1 MLIAILTSDHKQAKI
16 LPETG
21 IKREESRDEDRPS
34 AMTLSTWT
42 QLHAKKI
49 PLRLFIVWA
58 TQFYSVATEVLFS
71 FPLKFEKLPR
81 SSPHGWHIFVIHL
94 KTRPVWRSSTFR
106 PLLVSLCCLT
116 LESKS
121 PSACYSFGEE
131 WGPVLSLLIGEL
143 ACPRRAGVLHLG
155 HTVRR
160 TWDEAAAFSSSLW
173 LEDCIGLFESLG
185 RTTCLTE

>member
-1 MLIAILTSDHKQAKI
+1 MANLTSDHKQAKV

-49 PLRLFIVWA
+49 PPRLLTVWA
-58 TQFYSVATEVLFS
+58 IQFYSVATEVLFP
-71 FPLKFEKLPR
+71 FPLKVEKLPR
-81 SSPHGWHIFVIHL
+81 SSPHGWHIIVIYL

-121 PSACYSFGEE
+121 PSTCYSFRGE
-131 WGPVLSLLIGEL
+131 WGPSFLFSLGSCLPEESGCSLSGPYSKVNVWWGCSFLKLSL
-143 ACPRRAGVLHLG
+143 
-155 HTVRR
+155 T
-160 TWDEAAAFSSSLW
+160 
-173 LEDCIGLFESLG
+173 G
-185 RTTCLTE
+185 RLYRSVYLRV